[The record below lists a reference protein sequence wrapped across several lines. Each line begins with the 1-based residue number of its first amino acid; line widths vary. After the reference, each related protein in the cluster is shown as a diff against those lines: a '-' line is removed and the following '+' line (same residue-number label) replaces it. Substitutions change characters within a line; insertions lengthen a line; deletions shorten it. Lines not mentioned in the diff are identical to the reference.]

1 MIKFYFKLLCYYTSN
16 ISLTCLWLSM
26 VKMEMITQ
34 LEKKLGQFFH
44 LFNSC
49 VVEKLPKTNNALCTL
64 DKNHLIAL
72 F

>member
-1 MIKFYFKLLCYYTSN
+1 
-16 ISLTCLWLSM
+16 M

-34 LEKKLGQFFH
+34 LEKKLGQFFPV
-44 LFNSC
+44 FNSC